1 MGAKWIT
8 RFGVFAVL
16 ALVLHP
22 IFFAMF
28 RMMVFETVPR
38 DDYEPLLLWL
48 LSEPGGQ
55 LLSSPYP
62 YRILSYGAAVPFYYL
77 LPTID
82 LSGLPES
89 LPLPQLRATAAMA
102 ALSYASLIGA
112 CVVIYA
118 VAVDRLNFSRLE
130 GFAAAVALFVLA
142 WHSSIIGIDPT
153 AILLVSVGLI
163 LVHRPYLFSVFLV
176 ITVGFNE
183 KIALVFAI
191 WLAVRLLFVG
201 DDRRQLGVQT
211 VAALAS
217 LGLYAA
223 AVMLIDLPGNEY
235 QLEFSQYTATALQN
249 LEAYL
254 TPRGL
259 LLNVLPVATLVGAL
273 LLAWRQIGS
282 AGVRRQ
288 VIWNR

>member
-89 LPLPQLRATAAMA
+89 LPLPQLRATATMA

-112 CVVIYA
+112 CVVCPSSG
-118 VAVDRLNFSRLE
+118 NLE
-130 GFAAAVALFVLA
+130 PM
-142 WHSSIIGIDPT
+142 S
-153 AILLVSVGLI
+153 GLI
-163 LVHRPYLFSVFLV
+163 
-176 ITVGFNE
+176 
-183 KIALVFAI
+183 
-191 WLAVRLLFVG
+191 
-201 DDRRQLGVQT
+201 
-211 VAALAS
+211 
-217 LGLYAA
+217 
-223 AVMLIDLPGNEY
+223 
-235 QLEFSQYTATALQN
+235 
-249 LEAYL
+249 
-254 TPRGL
+254 
-259 LLNVLPVATLVGAL
+259 
-273 LLAWRQIGS
+273 
-282 AGVRRQ
+282 
-288 VIWNR
+288 